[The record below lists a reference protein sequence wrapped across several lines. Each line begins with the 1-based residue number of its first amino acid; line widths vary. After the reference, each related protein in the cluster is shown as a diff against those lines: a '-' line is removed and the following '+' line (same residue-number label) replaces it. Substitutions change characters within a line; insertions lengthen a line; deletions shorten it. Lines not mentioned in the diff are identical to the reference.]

1 MTKILRYILAFSF
14 LIFLSVPIFAQ
25 TPPPSCTVT
34 GLVIN
39 PSTDQPYISGNIY
52 FNTSMLPVQ
61 VIAGTIIQPLQ
72 FTAKTNVTGFIT
84 PPLVLPQG
92 LQICMIIGGPAFPGA
107 IIQVPNTPTANLG
120 TLAASPV
127 GVCTVNPVY
136 NNIIVQ

>member
-39 PSTDQPYISGNIY
+39 PSTDQPYINGNIY
-52 FNTSMLPVQ
+52 FNTTLLPVQ
-61 VIAGTIIQPLQ
+61 IISGTVIQPLQ
-72 FTAKTNVTGFIT
+72 FTARTNTSGLIT

-107 IIQVPNTPTANLG
+107 ILQVPNTPTANLG